1 MLAASTLLPSTL
13 ESLSLT
19 WDFSFGDDSTN
30 SAAGNDPAPPDAAE
44 IPDFAG
50 LREELIAKCEALTEI
65 FLDGYYF
72 LFWWRKVEWDG
83 TAREV
88 TAYTY
93 GEFDNRSFTQFD

>member
-50 LREELIAKCEALTEI
+50 LREELIAKGEALTEI